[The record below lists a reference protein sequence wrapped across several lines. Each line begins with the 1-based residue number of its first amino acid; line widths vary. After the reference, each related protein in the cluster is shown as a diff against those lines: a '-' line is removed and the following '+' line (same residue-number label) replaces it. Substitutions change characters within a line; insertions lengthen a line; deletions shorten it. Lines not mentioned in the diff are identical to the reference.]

1 MTVFISSL
9 SILVA
14 ILIGWQIYQTVGI
27 ERKIRSL
34 DKKYNAILES
44 KVKRIV
50 KYTDAMTE
58 FIEGIVVL
66 SNPNTTNYIIAY
78 NTFVFALSH
87 YIDSEMGDNDM
98 AQLCIDNME
107 TSIQKCKK
115 GTIDIVYNT
124 KTTDMINKIIRS
136 GKLSYE
142 QTIKICELEKT
153 RKSFSFN
160 LIQNGHSK
168 EYTGN

>member
-1 MTVFISSL
+1 MTLFIGGL
-9 SILVA
+9 STLVA
-14 ILIGWQIYQTVGI
+14 ILIGWQIYQVVEI
-27 ERKIRSL
+27 ERKIRGL
-34 DKKYNAILES
+34 DKKYNTILES
-44 KVKRIV
+44 KVKNLV

-66 SNPNTTNYIIAY
+66 SNPNTTDYIIAY

-87 YIDSEMGDNDM
+87 YIDSEMGDNNLV
-98 AQLCIDNME
+98 QLCIDNME
-107 TSIQKCKK
+107 ASIQKCKT
-115 GTIDIVYNT
+115 GTIDIAYNT
-124 KTTDMINKIIRS
+124 KITDVINKIIRS

-160 LIQNGHSK
+160 LIQNGYSK
-168 EYTGN
+168 ETK

>member
-1 MTVFISSL
+1 MTLFIGGL

-14 ILIGWQIYQTVGI
+14 ILIGWQIYQVVGI
-27 ERKIRSL
+27 ERKIRGL
-34 DKKYNAILES
+34 DKKYNTILES
-44 KVKRIV
+44 NVKNLA
-50 KYTDAMTE
+50 KYTDAMAE

-66 SNPNTTNYIIAY
+66 SSPNTTDYIVAY
-78 NTFVFALSH
+78 NTFLFALLH
-87 YIDSEMGDNDM
+87 YLESETENNDM

-107 TSIQKCKK
+107 ASIQKCKT
-115 GTIDIVYNT
+115 GTIDIAYNT
-124 KTTDMINKIIRS
+124 KITDVINKIIRS

-160 LIQNGHSK
+160 LTQNGYSK